1 MFTFSK
7 SISIVTLLLYLIA
20 LTTVVS
26 TAHIS
31 GYETFLQT
39 MTVENGFFETL
50 SVVLLF
56 IISIYGLL
64 SAIKNRGQLSKI
76 ASTLILSFA
85 LVAFLAGMEEISWG
99 QQLFHFQSG
108 EFFLKENLQ
117 HETNLHNLIPA
128 TIFSGVIYFS
138 VYSFFIFVPLF
149 YKIFTTQLK
158 EYHLLSYFNINP
170 HIILVTLFASSFQM
184 FFYNHIGS
192 WTDMITFFIA
202 LILFGYYI
210 SSQPSSLWLKAHFAF
225 ILVATTLSLW
235 SHEVYRFKNMQY
247 EIRESFVVLAS
258 LLIFIELISKE
269 KNRTKNLSAP

>member
-7 SISIVTLLLYLIA
+7 YIYIITLLLYLVA

-31 GYETFLQT
+31 GYKTFLET
-39 MTVENGFFETL
+39 MTRENGFFETL
-50 SVVLLF
+50 SVILLF
-56 IISIYGLL
+56 IISFYGVTY
-64 SAIKNRGQLSKI
+64 AIKSREQLSKI
-76 ASTLILSFA
+76 AFISIIGFA
-85 LVAFLAGMEEISWG
+85 LVAFLGGMEEISWG

-108 EFFLKENLQ
+108 DFFLKENLQ

-128 TIFSGVIYFS
+128 TIFSGIIYFS
-138 VYSFFIFVPLF
+138 VYIFFIFVPLF
-149 YKIFTTQLK
+149 YKIFNTQLK
-158 EYHLLSYFNINP
+158 QYRLLGYFDISP

-184 FFYNHIGS
+184 FFYNYIGS

-202 LILFGYYI
+202 LILFGYYLW
-210 SSQPSSLWLKAHFAF
+210 SQPSIFWIKLHFAF
-225 ILVATTLSLW
+225 ILIATTLSLW

-269 KNRTKNLSAP
+269 KKIPL